1 MREITYCDALNE
13 AMYEEMARD
22 GAVFVIGEDVD
33 IHGGVYNLTHR
44 LAEEYG
50 PHRCVGTPISEEGF
64 MGMAVG
70 AAATGLRPIVE
81 IMYMDFIL
89 MAMDPLVN
97 QMAKMR
103 YMSGGQ
109 VTMPVTIRAQSG
121 HGTREAAQH
130 SQSLEAWFAH
140 VPGLKV
146 CMPGTA
152 YDAKGMLK
160 SAIRDDNPV
169 VFIENR
175 LLFYEKEEV
184 PDGEW
189 IVPLG
194 EADVAREGTDVTV
207 VATAYARRKALA
219 AAEALEGEI
228 SVEVVDPRSIVPLD
242 METILASVAKTGRIL
257 VVHESNTRG
266 GIGAEIVRRVVA
278 EGFYDLDAPPTVHAG
293 RDVPTPFSPP
303 LEDAVLPQ
311 ADSIVQEI
319 RKLV

>member
-1 MREITYCDALNE
+1 MRRITYCDALNE

-22 GAVFVIGEDVD
+22 ETAFVIGEDVD
-33 IHGGVYNLTHR
+33 LHGGVYNLTRR
-44 LAEEYG
+44 LAEDFG
-50 PHRCVGTPISEEGF
+50 PSRCVGTPISEEGF
-64 MGMAVG
+64 LGMAVG

-140 VPGLKV
+140 VPGFKV

-152 YDAKGMLK
+152 FDAKGMLK

-175 LLFYEKEEV
+175 VLFYEEEEV

-189 IVPLG
+189 VVPLG
-194 EADVAREGTDVTV
+194 KADVARAGSDITV
-207 VATAYARRKALA
+207 IATAFARRKALA
-219 AAEALEGEI
+219 AAEALDGEI

-242 METILASVAKTGRIL
+242 METILTSVAKTGRVL
-257 VVHESNTRG
+257 VVHESNTRC
-266 GIGAEIVRRVVA
+266 GIGAEIVRRIVE
-278 EGFYDLDAPPTVHAG
+278 EGFDDLDAPPTVHAG

-303 LEDAVLPQ
+303 LEEAVLPQ
-311 ADSIVQEI
+311 PDTIVREI